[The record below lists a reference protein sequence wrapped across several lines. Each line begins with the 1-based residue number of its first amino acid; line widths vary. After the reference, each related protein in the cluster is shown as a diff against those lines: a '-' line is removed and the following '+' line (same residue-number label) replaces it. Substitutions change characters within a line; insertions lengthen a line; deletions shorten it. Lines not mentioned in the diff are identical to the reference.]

1 MSWLARVR
9 RLTRNFIS
17 HGFGPGS
24 DAPPVVPTTQG
35 CIVSRLVVPASI
47 LTSTRPASLIET
59 RADAAAVIETTT
71 RAPASILTSHRPAAL
86 IETRVV
92 AC

>member
-1 MSWLARVR
+1 MSFLGRLR

-17 HGFGPGS
+17 RGFGPGS

-35 CIVSRLVVPASI
+35 CIVSAVAVPASMRA
-47 LTSTRPASLIET
+47 SVRP
-59 RADAAAVIETTT
+59 AAVIVPSFEPVAIIEAGY
-71 RAPASILTSHRPAAL
+71 RVPASMRSFVRPAAV
-86 IETRVV
+86 IVPRVV

>member
-1 MSWLARVR
+1 MSFLGRLR

-35 CIVSRLVVPASI
+35 CIQAR
-47 LTSTRPASLIET
+47 
-59 RADAAAVIETTT
+59 T
-71 RAPASILTSHRPAAL
+71 RAPASILASVRPAAI
-86 IETRVV
+86 IEATVAPATIIEARARAPASILSTVRPAAIIESRVV